1 MTRTASLFPELEKQP
16 VTFTTGILPSQMLR
30 QLIAQGSISADGPI
44 EPEQIQPSSIDLRLG
59 PVAFRVRASFLSS
72 AGSTVARKLEDQKLH
87 EIDLSH
93 RAVLEKGCVYVVPL
107 KESLNLPPQVSGK
120 ANPKSSTGRLDIFT
134 RLITDYGRQF
144 EFVPAGYKGPLYAEI
159 VPRTFSILVRQGA
172 RLNQLRLTRG
182 TPLPS
187 DTQLTELDE
196 RETLIY
202 MADESP
208 GEATISNKGLHL
220 SVDLAGADEASV
232 IGYRAK
238 KHASLIDLDRID
250 HYDPLD
256 YWEPIHRTRT
266 RDLILDPEEFYI
278 LASKEK
284 VRIPSTFAAEMVPYD
299 PSVGEFRIHY
309 AGFFDPGFGYGSD
322 DVKGTRAVLEVRSH
336 EVPFL
341 LEDGQEVG
349 SLIFER
355 LMAVPD
361 KLYGQGIGSNYQRQG
376 LALSKQFRRT
386 NS

>member
-1 MTRTASLFPELEKQP
+1 LTRTASLFPELERQP
-16 VTFTTGILPSQMLR
+16 LAFTTGILPSQMLR
-30 QLIAQGSISADGPI
+30 QFIENGNIAADTPI
-44 EPEQIQPSSIDLRLG
+44 DASQVQPSSIDLRLG
-59 PVAFRVRASFLSS
+59 SVACRVRASFLSS
-72 AGSTVARKLEDQKLH
+72 ANSTVSRKLENQTLH
-87 EIDLSH
+87 EIDLS
-93 RAVLEKGCVYVVPL
+93 RPAVLEKNCVYIVPL
-107 KESLNLPPQVSGK
+107 QESLNLPPNVSGK

-159 VPRTFSILVRQGA
+159 VPRTFSVLVREGS

-182 TPLPS
+182 TPPS
-187 DTQLTELDE
+187 SDAQLTGLDE
-196 RETLIY
+196 RETLVY
-202 MADESP
+202 LENELP
-208 GEATISNKGLHL
+208 GEAVISSKGLHL
-220 SVDLAGADEASV
+220 SIDLSGDGI

-238 KHASLIDLDRID
+238 KHASLIDLERIG
-250 HYDPLD
+250 YYEPLEFWDPI
-256 YWEPIHRTRT
+256 YRTKN

-278 LASKEK
+278 LASREK

-309 AGFFDPGFGYGSD
+309 AGFFDPGFGYGAD

-349 SLIFER
+349 SLEFER

-376 LALSKQFRRT
+376 LSLGKQFKR
-386 NS
+386 SEP